1 MRATFAFA
9 CAVTVLTVGAP
20 APRSAQ
26 AQSQPQ
32 AEGPLRA
39 CRQISNDADRLN
51 CYDRIGAAQA
61 EPGAGSDP
69 VWELT
74 ETKSPIDDSPQFSAT
89 LRSADGKAQL
99 MMRCRERKT
108 EVAVSITGFIKCGVG
123 IAVIYRIGQSQ
134 SVDTPWNP
142 APSCYLAIAPS
153 PVPFMRA
160 LPDQGQV
167 YFRMVDHHDK
177 PHEATFNL
185 GKVSDV
191 RSRIDD
197 ACKWD
202 GPAQK

>member
-1 MRATFAFA
+1 MRTILSVT
-9 CAVTVLTVGAP
+9 CAVIVLTVGAP
-20 APRSAQ
+20 A
-26 AQSQPQ
+26 QSQTS

-39 CRQISNDADRLN
+39 CRQISNDADRLK
-51 CYDRIGAAQA
+51 CYDRIGTAAA
-61 EPGAGSDP
+61 ESGADSGP
-69 VWELT
+69 VWEVT
-74 ETKSPIDDSPQFSAT
+74 EGKSPVDDSPQFSAT

-108 EVAVSITGFIKCGVG
+108 EVAVSIAGFIKCGVD
-123 IAVIYRIGQSQ
+123 IPMIYRIGQSP
-134 SVDTPWNP
+134 SVETPWNP

-153 PVPFMRA
+153 PVPFIRS
-160 LPDQGQV
+160 LPDQGEI

-185 GKVSDV
+185 GKVSEV
-191 RSRIDD
+191 RSRIAD

>member
-9 CAVTVLTVGAP
+9 CVVTVLTVGAP
-20 APRSAQ
+20 AQRSAQ

-39 CRQISNDADRLN
+39 CRQISNDADRLK
-51 CYDRIGAAQA
+51 CYDRIGAQA

-69 VWELT
+69 VWEFT
-74 ETKSPIDDSPQFSAT
+74 ETKSPIDDSPQVSAT
-89 LRSADGKAQL
+89 LRSGDGKAQL

-108 EVAVSITGFIKCGVG
+108 EVAVSITGFIKCGVD

-134 SVDTPWNP
+134 SVNTPWNP
-142 APSCYLAIAPS
+142 APSCYLAIAPA
-153 PVPFMRA
+153 PIPFMRA

-177 PHEATFNL
+177 PHETTFNL

-191 RSRIDD
+191 RSRIAD